1 MLNSAMTMEASEDV
15 MGDLFAKGLSAS
27 TGIGAEL
34 DLVEAHKWFNIAAL
48 KGDIEARMRRI
59 ELAEIMTDNQ
69 ISAAQKAARDW
80 LSRAKN

>member
-1 MLNSAMTMEASEDV
+1 MLNSAMAIEAKEDIL
-15 MGDLFAKGLSAS
+15 GDLFAKGLSAS
-27 TGIGAEL
+27 TGVGAEL

-48 KGDIEARMRRI
+48 KGNIEARMRRV
-59 ELAEIMTDNQ
+59 ELAEIMTENQ